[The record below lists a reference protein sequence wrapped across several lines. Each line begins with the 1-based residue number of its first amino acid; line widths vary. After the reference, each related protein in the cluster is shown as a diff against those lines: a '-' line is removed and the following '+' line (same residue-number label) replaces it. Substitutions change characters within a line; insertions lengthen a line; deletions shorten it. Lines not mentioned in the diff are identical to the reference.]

1 MEPSESSSLIGEQPQ
16 RELRLLYCD
25 DDDEIGDEVDECQKE
40 SFPSLL
46 HMLPLAVCIEDVELG
61 LFERFQSDLS
71 PQIELALLLPLIT
84 LDSPLVNDIYPDSLL
99 PILGE
104 DIVEDFGES
113 NVASCHAYGWNC
125 CRGLLV

>member
-1 MEPSESSSLIGEQPQ
+1 MDPSESSSLIGEHPQ
-16 RELRLLYCD
+16 RELRVLYCD

-61 LFERFQSDLS
+61 LFDRFQSDLS
-71 PQIELALLLPLIT
+71 PQMELALLLPLIT
-84 LDSPLVNDIYPDSLL
+84 LDSPLVNDKYPLSLL
-99 PILGE
+99 FGE
-104 DIVEDFGES
+104 DIVEDLGES
-113 NVASCHAYGWNC
+113 NVASCHAYAWNC